1 MVVDDSPGDDYHAD
15 EAQADEKD
23 PPANDQSG
31 EQVIKKS
38 QENGRDAKRL
48 EETDAQ
54 FDVASKGFQV
64 IEVKVI
70 ERELNAGDDQYGF
83 QDKVF
88 ILIETCRVPQK
99 AEVSSKDHHS
109 PDEKALQEEEGYFA
123 YGYVLVKNSKDHDG
137 PSVKG

>member
-1 MVVDDSPGDDYHAD
+1 M
-15 EAQADEKD
+15 
-23 PPANDQSG
+23 
-31 EQVIKKS
+31 
-38 QENGRDAKRL
+38 

-70 ERELNAGDDQYGF
+70 ERELNAGDNQYGF

-88 ILIETCRVPQK
+88 IEIETFEVTQK
-99 AEVSSKDHHS
+99 TEVSSKDHHS